1 MRVLWVH
8 NFRSHRLNA
17 DAWMHALAAAMRRAG
32 VEVDLHATGSLRG
45 LGRLLAVRRR
55 ITQASADYDVAHA
68 QFGSA
73 CGVVTAQARCPRVLS
88 LRGTEMLGCDAGSW
102 RLRLHGQA
110 SRWMTGATL
119 GRYARV
125 IVMSHRMRAEVAKFH
140 QRHQGVEVLPS
151 GIDLAKFQAIDRREA
166 RRRLGFAHDVR
177 PWVLFAS
184 LRAENPV
191 KRPKLARA
199 AFDRA
204 QLRRTDLVLKTLHGV
219 SHAQVPLWMN
229 AANVLLV
236 TSTREGWPNVVKEA
250 LACQVPFVSTDVS
263 DLVRIAAVEPSCTV
277 AAAEPGALAEG
288 LLRAIDAGPSGL
300 LRRHVEPME
309 IETTARRLRAIYE
322 DALGWRRRQA
332 A

>member
-8 NFRSHRLNA
+8 NFRSQRLNA
-17 DAWMHALAAAMRRAG
+17 DAWMHALAAAMGRAG

-45 LGRLLAVRRR
+45 LGRLLAARRR
-55 ITQASADYDVAHA
+55 ITELSAAYDVAHA

-73 CGVVTAQARCPRVLS
+73 CGVVTAQSRCPRVLS
-88 LRGTEMLGCDAGSW
+88 LRGTEMLGSDAGSW
-102 RLRLHGQA
+102 RLRMHGRA
-110 SRWMTGATL
+110 SRWMTRAAIGH
-119 GRYARV
+119 YERV
-125 IVMSHRMRAEVAKFH
+125 IVMSQRMREELATFH
-140 QRHQGVEVLPS
+140 RRDQGVEVLPS
-151 GIDLAKFQAIDRREA
+151 GIDLARFHPIDRREA
-166 RRRLGFAHDVR
+166 RRRLGFAHDAR

-199 AFDRA
+199 AFDHA

-219 SHAQVPLWMN
+219 PHEQVPLWIN

-250 LACQVPFVSTDVS
+250 LACNVPFVSTDVS
-263 DLVRIAAVEPSCTV
+263 DLARIAAVEPSCIV
-277 AAAEPGALAEG
+277 APAEPDALADG
-288 LLRAIDAGPSGL
+288 LLRAIDSPPGGS

-309 IETTARRLRAIYE
+309 LETSARRLRAIYE
-322 DALGWRRRQA
+322 DVLGVRRRQA